1 MTIKSLNWNRF
12 LRQILPS
19 VFFIA
24 LFALGAFGS
33 KILTVNLI
41 AGSIVLVLLVNIFLQ
56 NIVIRAI
63 FGIIFILGSLYMT
76 LALFSDIVKGKATLA
91 GGYWVGL
98 VLIIICIAMS
108 VLLIWG
114 NEKNQQLSE
123 TEQ

>member
-41 AGSIVLVLLVNIFLQ
+41 AGGIVLVLLANIFLQ

-76 LALFSDIVKGKATLA
+76 LALFSDIAKGKATLA

-98 VLIIICIAMS
+98 VLIIISIVMS
-108 VLLIWG
+108 VLLISG
-114 NEKNQQLSE
+114 YEKNKQLSK
-123 TEQ
+123 TE

>member
-1 MTIKSLNWNRF
+1 M
-12 LRQILPS
+12 PS

-41 AGSIVLVLLVNIFLQ
+41 AGGIVLVLFANIFLQ

-76 LALFSDIVKGKATLA
+76 LALFSDIAKGKATLA

-98 VLIIICIAMS
+98 VLIIITIAMS
-108 VLLIWG
+108 VLLILG
-114 NEKNQQLSE
+114 YEKNKQLSE
-123 TEQ
+123 MGQ